1 MNRNTLH
8 LLLFIA
14 ASLTLVA
21 CQETLEERCAREART
36 YTEKKCP
43 TLITEGVMLD
53 SLTFQQSTHT
63 LSYCYTASDLFDDAQ
78 MYIDKDVRGLLLKAV
93 KNEPEMNVSSTR
105 AFDGMGTSWKVWAKH
120 LSFALKLGALACLIV
135 ILCRPQTK
143 DSWST
148 SDVEGTDIVIALD
161 VSTSMLA

>member
-1 MNRNTLH
+1 MNRSSLH
-8 LLLFIA
+8 LLLLIA
-14 ASLTLVA
+14 TALTLVA

-78 MYIDKDVRGLLLKAV
+78 MYIDRDVRGMLLKAV
-93 KNEPEMNVSSTR
+93 KNEPEMKLYKDAGYNFRYVYYSKKKSGTKL
-105 AFDGMGTSWKVWAKH
+105 FDTT
-120 LSFALKLGALACLIV
+120 F
-135 ILCRPQTK
+135 RPK
-143 DSWST
+143 DYQ
-148 SDVEGTDIVIALD
+148 
-161 VSTSMLA
+161 

>member
-1 MNRNTLH
+1 MNRNILH

-63 LSYCYTASDLFDDAQ
+63 LSYCYTASVRYVYYSKKKSGTKLFDTTFRP
-78 MYIDKDVRGLLLKAV
+78 KDYK
-93 KNEPEMNVSSTR
+93 
-105 AFDGMGTSWKVWAKH
+105 
-120 LSFALKLGALACLIV
+120 
-135 ILCRPQTK
+135 
-143 DSWST
+143 
-148 SDVEGTDIVIALD
+148 
-161 VSTSMLA
+161 